1 MDMLSLVY
9 TISAVV
15 GGGFLVWL
23 NTKSGEKMARKSI
36 VYFSLEI
43 EGIMDALGFSLAT
56 KSGWLVCAL

>member
-23 NTKSGEKMARKSI
+23 NTNPGKMARKSI